1 MLSASGTST
10 GSVDLSIVI
19 VNWNVRDLLRRCL
32 QSILVRAIPLA
43 GASGA
48 WQFGLGGQRA
58 FSGEILVIDSASTD
72 DSAYMV
78 RQEFP
83 EVRLFASP
91 TNLGYTGGNNLGM
104 TKSRGRY
111 VLLLNAD
118 TELLGDALGT
128 MVAYMNEGPDV
139 GVVGP
144 QLLWPDG
151 NVQSSRRRFP
161 SLCTAF
167 VESTFL
173 QKWFPGHPELRRYQM
188 LDRADGVTGEVD
200 WVTGACMLVRRE
212 TFEQVG
218 MLDDSYF
225 MYSEELDWQ
234 KRIKAAGWRV
244 VYLHSAKVVHHL
256 GGSSGQVSVLTQE
269 RFGRSKV
276 RYFRKHHGR
285 LAGEIVR
292 WWLLANYA
300 YEWAIE
306 GTKWCVGHKRSLRA
320 ERMRG
325 YGQVLRS
332 GLRG

>member
-1 MLSASGTST
+1 
-10 GSVDLSIVI
+10 
-19 VNWNVRDLLRRCL
+19 
-32 QSILVRAIPLA
+32 
-43 GASGA
+43 
-48 WQFGLGGQRA
+48 
-58 FSGEILVIDSASTD
+58 
-72 DSAYMV
+72 
-78 RQEFP
+78 
-83 EVRLFASP
+83 
-91 TNLGYTGGNNLGM
+91 
-104 TKSRGRY
+104 
-111 VLLLNAD
+111 
-118 TELLGDALGT
+118 
-128 MVAYMNEGPDV
+128 
-139 GVVGP
+139 
-144 QLLWPDG
+144 
-151 NVQSSRRRFP
+151 
-161 SLCTAF
+161 
-167 VESTFL
+167 
-173 QKWFPGHPELRRYQM
+173 
-188 LDRADGVTGEVD
+188 
-200 WVTGACMLVRRE
+200 
-212 TFEQVG
+212 
-218 MLDDSYF
+218 MLDDGYF